1 MPVQAL
7 YVHVPFC
14 HAKCLY
20 CDFDSRPC
28 RDASAYDVYAETAV
42 SRIGRLADAGI
53 LDACATAYIGGGT
66 PTVLGDRLVRIVSA
80 IRDAMPHLVELTCEA
95 NPESLTSDLAYEL
108 RRAGATRLSVGVQSF
123 ADDELRALGRLHDAR
138 RAYDAVSWGIDAGL
152 AVSVDL
158 MCGTPGQTRE
168 SWCRSLRR
176 AIESGAGH
184 VSVYPL
190 TIEEGTPF
198 WSRVER
204 GELAEPDGD
213 LQAELMEDARTTL
226 SAAGLEPYEV
236 ASYARADCA
245 CRHNIAYWT
254 GVSYLGIG
262 RSAASMLDRA
272 TYDALAGP
280 LRLPAVADAAQRVRF
295 VQVHDAF
302 IGPDGCADIDR
313 EELDAREAIG
323 EDLMLGMRMT
333 RGVGKDLLARACR
346 VIGEHAVRTAVD
358 EAVSRRLARW
368 DADAGRLVP
377 THDGWLLGNELYGL
391 FWDLAR

>member
-1 MPVQAL
+1 MSVQAL

-14 HAKCLY
+14 HAKCFY

-28 RDASAYDVYAETAV
+28 RDASAYDAYAENTVA
-42 SRIGRLADAGI
+42 RIRRLADAGI
-53 LDACATAYIGGGT
+53 LGACATAYIGGGT

-80 IRDAMPHLVELTCEA
+80 IRDAAPHLVELTCEA
-95 NPESLTSDLAYEL
+95 NPESLTGDMARAL
-108 RRAGATRLSVGVQSF
+108 RQAGATRLSVGVQSF
-123 ADDELRALGRLHDAR
+123 VDEELRALGRLHDAR
-138 RAYDAVSWGIDAGL
+138 RALDALSCGIGAGL

-158 MCGTPGQTRE
+158 MCGTPGQTHE
-168 SWCRSLRR
+168 SWRRSLRC

-198 WSRVER
+198 WARVER

-236 ASYARADCA
+236 ASYARAGRA

-272 TYDALAGP
+272 TYDGLAGP
-280 LRLPAVADAAQRVRF
+280 LRLPAAADTARRVRF

-313 EELDAREAIG
+313 EELDAREAIA

-333 RGVGKDLLARACR
+333 RGVDEDLLARASR
-346 VIGEHAVRTAVD
+346 IIGEHAVRAAVD
-358 EAVSRRLARW
+358 EAVGRRLARW
-368 DADAGRLVP
+368 DADARRLAP

>member
-28 RDASAYDVYAETAV
+28 RDASAYDAYAETTVA
-42 SRIGRLADAGI
+42 RIGRLADDGI
-53 LDACATAYIGGGT
+53 LDDCATAYIGGGT

-80 IRDAMPHLVELTCEA
+80 IRDAAPHLVELTCEA
-95 NPESLTSDLAYEL
+95 NPESLTSDLARAL

-123 ADDELRALGRLHDAR
+123 VDEELRALGRLHDAR
-138 RAYDAVSWGIDAGL
+138 RALEAVSWGIDAGL

-158 MCGTPGQTRE
+158 MCGTPGQTYE
-168 SWCRSLRR
+168 SWRRSLRR

-213 LQAELMEDARTTL
+213 FQAELMEDARTAL
-226 SAAGLEPYEV
+226 CAAGLEPYEV
-236 ASYARADCA
+236 ASYARAGCA

-254 GVSYLGIG
+254 GVPYLGIG

-280 LRLPAVADAAQRVRF
+280 LHLPAVADAARRVRF

-313 EELDAREAIG
+313 EELDAREAVA

-333 RGVGKDLLARACR
+333 RGVGEDLLARARR
-346 VIGEHAVRTAVD
+346 VIGERAVRTAVD

-391 FWDLAR
+391 FWDLVR